1 MNRNVEIKARVAS
14 RETIE
19 RRVRDLADGGPVTLM
34 QEDTF
39 FVCAPGRL
47 KLRKLSATEGELI
60 YYERSDSAEPKESR
74 YAISRT
80 PDPDGLARTLS
91 LALGVRGVVRK
102 SRTLYLVG
110 PTRIH
115 LDSVERLGDFVE
127 LEVVLRP
134 DQSASDGAAIAR
146 DLMARLGISRD
157 LLVHE
162 AYIDLLEA
170 LETGSGP
177 CCMDR
182 MG

>member
-14 RETIE
+14 REAIE
-19 RRVRDLADGGPVTLM
+19 RQARDLAGEGPVTLV

-39 FVCAPGRL
+39 FVCPRGRL
-47 KLRKLSATEGELI
+47 KLRRLGATEGELI
-60 YYERSDSAEPKESR
+60 YYERPDSAEPKESR
-74 YAISRT
+74 YAVCRT
-80 PDPDGLARTLS
+80 PDPERLAATLS

-115 LDSVERLGDFVE
+115 LDSVEGLGDFVE

-146 DLMARLGISRD
+146 DLMARLGISCD
-157 LLVHE
+157 QLVRE

-170 LETGSGP
+170 L
-177 CCMDR
+177 
-182 MG
+182 